1 MNKIKKL
8 FKTLVN
14 KETITYLIFG
24 VLTTVVSFVTLKL
37 FDVLLGTKLYLISNT
52 ISWIASV
59 AFAYVTNKL
68 FVFESKSWKF
78 DVLKKEIPSFLGARI
93 ASYFVEQGCL
103 WLFMNPLNFENRVF
117 DFRIFKLSGLM
128 TAKVI
133 ASVLVVIINY
143 VLSKFFIFTK
153 KSKDEKPY
161 EAPQSPETNKQ

>member
-8 FKTLVN
+8 FKALVN

-37 FDVLLGTKLYLISNT
+37 FDVLLGTKLYLLSNT
-52 ISWIASV
+52 ISWVASV

-68 FVFESKSWKF
+68 FVFESKSWKAS
-78 DVLKKEIPSFLGARI
+78 VLKKEIPSFLSARI

-103 WLFMNPLNFENRVF
+103 WLFMNPLHFENKVF
-117 DFRIFKLSGLM
+117 DFKIIKLSGLM

-143 VLSKFFIFTK
+143 VLSKFFIFK
-153 KSKDEKPY
+153 EKSKSME
-161 EAPQSPETNKQ
+161 SPDVAQTTESK